1 MNLRTKEQICHLDRS
16 ECEAERSL
24 VPVISSNVARSFQKD
39 FSATPASRSMAGS
52 GRNDRCKDFSAT
64 LASKSIAVS
73 GRNDRLS
80 FITLGITFLFT
91 FLLPKIASA
100 QVQNT
105 YKFPDPLN
113 ADVPTLVNRIVSA
126 TLATVGAVFFIMFL
140 WGGWLWMTA
149 GGGTEKVEKSI
160 KTLRNAVIGLIIVAT
175 SYAIVTFVINTIA
188 KGAGE

>member
-1 MNLRTKEQICHLDRS
+1 
-16 ECEAERSL
+16 
-24 VPVISSNVARSFQKD
+24 
-39 FSATPASRSMAGS
+39 
-52 GRNDRCKDFSAT
+52 
-64 LASKSIAVS
+64 
-73 GRNDRLS
+73 
-80 FITLGITFLFT
+80 
-91 FLLPKIASA
+91 
-100 QVQNT
+100 
-105 YKFPDPLN
+105 KFPDPLN

-175 SYAIVTFVINTIA
+175 SYALVTFVINVIA